1 MVFKFRLLSDEVKD
15 FVRDVELL
23 SDQTFYDFHR
33 VLTYNLHYDKS
44 QIASFFVSNE
54 NWEKLTEITL
64 FDMSEEESSDGIY
77 VMDRTRLDEFIMKEK
92 QRLLYVFDFFNERL
106 FFIELIEIS
115 EKKEKT
121 AYPRVTLS
129 QGSPPQQL
137 FMDNNFGDFSFD
149 E

>member
-33 VLTYNLHYDKS
+33 ILTYNFHYDKS
-44 QIASFFVSNE
+44 QIASFFISNE

-64 FDMSEEESSDGIY
+64 FDMSEEGDNPNIH
-77 VMDRTRLDEFIMKEK
+77 VMDRTRLNEFIEKEK
-92 QRLLYVFDFFNERL
+92 QRLLYIFDFFNERL
-106 FFIELIEIS
+106 LFVELIEIS
-115 EKKEKT
+115 DKKEKT
-121 AYPRVTLS
+121 AYPRITLA

-137 FMDNNFGDFSFD
+137 FMDNNFGDISFD